1 MTDGAA
7 ERSTMKRVVSYLF
20 QRGAAVTAGCGA
32 YFALRPFIVIE
43 QQDQVAAAFFTIAGV
58 VGVVAGFLGAAVF
71 FVAAAEGPSIE
82 RLRREHGKSL
92 NMALLG
98 AMATL
103 MAGTLASV
111 VCGLFSN
118 GFGAKAAMMGTLL
131 LVAYEVVVLGLALAV
146 ALKSGQQRP
155 TPRREGYDPE
165 GDVSGSS
172 AVG

>member
-1 MTDGAA
+1 MTEQAG
-7 ERSTMKRVVSYLF
+7 ERGTKASVVVYLI
-20 QRGAAVTAGCGA
+20 QRGVAVSLGVGA
-32 YFALRPFIVIE
+32 YFALRPLIVIE
-43 QQDQVAAAFFTIAGV
+43 QQDQVAASFFTIAGV

-71 FVAAAEGPSIE
+71 FVAAAEGPSME
-82 RLRREHGKSL
+82 RLRREHGNSL

-103 MAGTLASV
+103 MAAAMSSV

-118 GFGAKAAMMGTLL
+118 GFGAKAAMLGTLF

-146 ALKSGQQRP
+146 ALKAGQQQP

-165 GDVSGSS
+165 GGVSGSS